1 MQINDEILL
10 IKDTILKTTECEKI
24 YLFGS
29 YAYGIPHKYSDYDFF
44 VVLKDDIK
52 SKYPIL
58 EQISLNVARAKFNN
72 PVDVIA
78 DRNRDFEE
86 RKILPTIE
94 RKIAREGVLLYEKQ
108 KIT

>member
-29 YAYGIPHKYSDYDFF
+29 FAYGIPHKDSDYDFF
-44 VVLKDDIK
+44 VVLKDDIE

-58 EQISLNVARAKFNN
+58 EQISLNMSKANFKM
-72 PVDVIA
+72 PIDVIA

-86 RKILPTIE
+86 RKVLPTIE
-94 RKIAREGVLLYEKQ
+94 RKIAREGVLLYEK
-108 KIT
+108 